1 MQTEENRI
9 EEPTIAETE
18 TVEKTPAFVEEVV
31 SEPENATS
39 DTGERVR
46 LELDAYKRH
55 FSALEEE
62 LKEIR
67 QKYKEEDPLPPDPV
81 SVLTG
86 EVNSLKS
93 GFEEIRQML
102 LERGQQQQQQV
113 QQMQQPQGYAFFPPP
128 MPQAMYQS
136 PIIAPAPALPYITTP
151 TPIPTNTQVP
161 QINFNSN
168 KNGNF

>member
-1 MQTEENRI
+1 MDEQEL
-9 EEPTIAETE
+9 ETE
-18 TVEKTPAFVEEVV
+18 KEETTISETEAIEEVV
-31 SEPENATS
+31 SEQENTTPN
-39 DTGERVR
+39 TGERVR

-55 FSALEEE
+55 FAALEEE

-67 QKYKEEDPLPPDPV
+67 EKYKEEEPIPPDPV
-81 SVLTG
+81 TVLTG
-86 EVNSLKS
+86 EVNSLKN

-102 LERGQQQQQQV
+102 LDRGQQQQQPSQQV
-113 QQMQQPQGYAFFPPP
+113 QQPQSYAFFPPP
-128 MPQAMYQS
+128 IPQAMYQS